1 LTGRHEAYYSDYRGR
16 PREFVAAAKYGFL
29 YQGQRYKWQQKPRGT
44 PTLDLPAECFVV
56 FLQNHDQIA
65 NSGTGERCHTL
76 VSPGRLRAMT
86 AYFLLMP
93 GIPMLFQGQEFA
105 ASSPFFYFA
114 DHGGELSHAVRKGRG
129 AFLTQFPS
137 LASGEVQAQ
146 LADPSD
152 IDTFRRSI
160 LDPAERRRHAP
171 TYALHRDLLALRRT
185 DPVLARRPCRIDGA
199 ALSDEAW
206 VLRFFSES
214 SAEEPT
220 ADRLLIVNLG
230 RDLLLEPAPEPL
242 LAPVEGQSWKL
253 LWSSDAPRYGGAG
266 TPALDPDGTWVIPG
280 HVAVV
285 LIPGPPAPNAASLQR
300 DRGSANA

>member
-1 LTGRHEAYYSDYRGR
+1 
-16 PREFVAAAKYGFL
+16 
-29 YQGQRYKWQQKPRGT
+29 
-44 PTLDLPAECFVV
+44 
-56 FLQNHDQIA
+56 
-65 NSGTGERCHTL
+65 
-76 VSPGRLRAMT
+76 
-86 AYFLLMP
+86 
-93 GIPMLFQGQEFA
+93 MLFQGQEFA

-214 SAEEPT
+214 SAEEPP

-230 RDLLLEPAPEPL
+230 RDLPLEPAPEPL
-242 LAPVEGQSWKL
+242 LAPVECQSWKL
-253 LWSSDAPRYGGAG
+253 LWSSDAPRYGGGG

-285 LIPGPPAPNAASLQR
+285 LIPGPPAPNAASLQH